1 MPVIPLG
8 NRITRVWTI
17 CPRLLQQQ
25 RSTESWTHNLLI
37 VSLTLYQCATTQIR
51 TRVIINY
58 YVGKRH
64 QYDIHFITL
73 LTDIQHLT
81 DNRIWNDTKWSNQPK
96 KIISAI
102 YRMGQITPDNFNYVP
117 CTRSYFAY
125 ATLILFYVLII
136 IIIIILIIINVWV
149 LGCLL
154 GCLPGR
160 LRKFLK
166 INNNN
171 IYKCVIPAR
180 DNIF

>member
-1 MPVIPLG
+1 
-8 NRITRVWTI
+8 
-17 CPRLLQQQ
+17 
-25 RSTESWTHNLLI
+25 
-37 VSLTLYQCATTQIR
+37 
-51 TRVIINY
+51 
-58 YVGKRH
+58 
-64 QYDIHFITL
+64 
-73 LTDIQHLT
+73 
-81 DNRIWNDTKWSNQPK
+81 
-96 KIISAI
+96 
-102 YRMGQITPDNFNYVP
+102 MGQITPDNFNYVP